1 MGNITVSDNVVS
13 EIAYRAMCS
22 VYGVEPEDRDF
33 KKYKKNISIERTP
46 EDNIIVNVKID
57 VPYGE
62 NLVNFSQNL
71 MKVIAENVSQMT
83 EKVVEAVNLVIT
95 SISEPRNAEE
105 GANSSN
111 S

>member
-33 KKYKKNISIERTP
+33 KKYKKNISVERTP
-46 EDNIIVNVKID
+46 EDNIIINIKVE

-71 MKVIAENVSQMT
+71 MKVVAENVTQMT

-95 SISEPRNAEE
+95 SISESKNVEE
-105 GANSSN
+105 GTDSSN

>member
-83 EKVVEAVNLVIT
+83 EKVVEAVNLVIA

-105 GANSSN
+105 SANSSN

>member
-22 VYGVEPEDRDF
+22 FYGVEPEDRDF

-46 EDNIIVNVKID
+46 EDNIIINSKIE

-71 MKVIAENVSQMT
+71 MKVIAENVTQMT

-95 SISEPRNAEE
+95 SITEPKNEE
-105 GANSSN
+105 GTDSSN

>member
-33 KKYKKNISIERTP
+33 KKYKKNISVERTP
-46 EDNIIVNVKID
+46 EDNIIINIKVE

-62 NLVNFSQNL
+62 TWLIFS
-71 MKVIAENVSQMT
+71 KSHV
-83 EKVVEAVNLVIT
+83 KW
-95 SISEPRNAEE
+95 
-105 GANSSN
+105 
-111 S
+111 